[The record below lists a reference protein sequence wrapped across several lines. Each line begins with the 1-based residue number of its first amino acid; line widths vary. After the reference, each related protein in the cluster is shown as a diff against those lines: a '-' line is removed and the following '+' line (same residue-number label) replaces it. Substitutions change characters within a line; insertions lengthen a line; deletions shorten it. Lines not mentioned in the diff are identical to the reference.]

1 MAAVVV
7 TVIIAVVV
15 VSSALS
21 LSWAG
26 CRRGPVIVVGRA
38 LTVGA
43 AAVVIS
49 SCELGRQC
57 FLSSC
62 CPSLFLGALC
72 WLRRQTP
79 PAW

>member
-26 CRRGPVIVVGRA
+26 CHRGPVIVVGRA

-43 AAVVIS
+43 AAVVIRHT
-49 SCELGRQC
+49 CELGRQC

-62 CPSLFLGALC
+62 CPSLFLGAL
-72 WLRRQTP
+72 L
-79 PAW
+79 AVGDSGG